1 MELCS
6 VAGQVDTVWL
16 VLSGYPSHLVYH
28 QRYFRPLDQ
37 LDLQLENI
45 EAMGNLEYWDK

>member
-6 VAGQVDTVWL
+6 VAGQVDQAWL
-16 VLSGYPSHLVYH
+16 VLDGYPPHLVYH

-37 LDLQLENI
+37 LDHQLENI
-45 EAMGNLEYWDK
+45 EIVANWEYHDK